1 MPSGALVRLLS
12 PRSVLVTG
20 GDARGPLADELTDR
34 GIRVD
39 DVDPALLHTRP
50 DEARRR
56 PAQHY
61 DLVVCL
67 GPLSLTPEGAAELIA
82 AMAASGDAVLF
93 SPEASTDHATPPTS
107 EHVADWSKLFADH
120 GLFRDFAHDASY
132 FSPAA
137 VLYRRS
143 TPSPAALV
151 HLYERALHDIEEG
164 TRAQLEILEAERQ
177 QLRKEILRVRDTAFG
192 RQAELASAL
201 ARVEQVESFLARY
214 DNIEQRLNEVLDSRS
229 WRVTQ
234 TIGLPIRMLRQRR

>member
-1 MPSGALVRLLS
+1 MLVRLLS

-20 GDARGPLADELTDR
+20 EGRRPLADELRDR

-39 DVDPALLHTRP
+39 DVDPAELRSGP
-50 DEARRR
+50 DDVRRR
-56 PAQHY
+56 VADRY

-67 GPLSLTPEGAAELIA
+67 GPLSLSSEGAAELIA
-82 AMAASGDAVLF
+82 ALAASGDAVLL
-93 SPEASTDHATPPTS
+93 SPETSTDQAAPPTS

-137 VLYRRS
+137 VVYRRS
-143 TPSPAALV
+143 TPSPTALV
-151 HLYERALHDIEEG
+151 HLYERALHDAEEG
-164 TRAQLEILEAERQ
+164 ARAQLEMLDAERQ
-177 QLRKEILRVRDTAFG
+177 QLRKEVLRVRDLAFG

-201 ARVEQVESFLARY
+201 ARVEQLEGMLGRY
-214 DNIEQRLNEVLDSRS
+214 DNLEQRLHDVLDSRS